1 MLKPAPLPPSSFL
14 DQLVFQ
20 ALVPE
25 DHYLRKVMAV
35 IDFESFRPR
44 LNGAYNLE
52 MGRPPIDPVRMLKV
66 CYLCFHYRL
75 SDRQVME
82 RARTDMAFRWFLDL
96 ALADKVPDHT
106 NGTHFRHRIGAER
119 FQQVFDDLVGMARQH
134 GLVNDRL
141 RLKDPTHM
149 LADAVR
155 VWPLQLVTQ
164 VRERLLKAAEPLFAE
179 WVAEQ
184 RTLSDTLRQTT
195 AELPEDDRL
204 GQRVEQLRQMTLA
217 AQQQLAA
224 LPAPTENDVHR
235 QRLQRAVA
243 LAAKLLADCAD
254 PKGHDR
260 LVSAVDPDARVGKHG
275 AYYVGYL
282 LDIAIDSQS
291 EIITALN
298 VLPGNG
304 LEAADA
310 VKLIQQE
317 EAAQANHVEGI
328 SMDGA
333 GYNGPV
339 LRELTDP
346 KGLNLDV
353 TVPPPPTPPSQLFG
367 PERFTVQTAADGVA
381 VLTCPNGQTCRP
393 RCQSTKPPGTNY
405 AFAPAQCV
413 ACPLRQ
419 QCLNPATK
427 GGRNVFKN
435 EYQAEYDQVHA
446 KAQTTAY
453 RETRRAHRKI
463 ERKLNEL
470 ARHHDCRRA
479 KYRGQGKVRV
489 QALLTGFVVNLK
501 RMVCLLVDSVP
512 NAIRELPVRAELVA
526 G

>member
-1 MLKPAPLPPSSFL
+1 MLKPGPLPPSSFL

-20 ALVPE
+20 AVVPE
-25 DHYLRKVMAV
+25 DHYLRKVMAL
-35 IDFESFRPR
+35 IDFENFRPR
-44 LNGAYNLE
+44 LNVAYSLE

-66 CYLCFHYRL
+66 LFLRFHYRL

-96 ALADKVPDHT
+96 AMADKVPDHT
-106 NGTHFRHRIGAER
+106 NGTHFRQRIGAER
-119 FQQVFDDLVGMARQH
+119 FQQVFDDLVGVARQQ

-141 RLKDPTHM
+141 RLKDATH
-149 LADAVR
+149 LFADAAHVSP
-155 VWPLQLVTQ
+155 WQLVTQ
-164 VRERLLKAAEPLFAE
+164 VRERLLEAAEPLFAE
-179 WVAEQ
+179 WVGTQ
-184 RTLSDTLRQTT
+184 RTLSDTLRQTM

-204 GQRVEQLRQMTLA
+204 GQRVDQLRQLTLA
-217 AQQQLAA
+217 AQQHLAA
-224 LPAPTENDVHR
+224 LPAPTENNVHR
-235 QRLQRAVA
+235 QRLERAVA

-254 PKGHDR
+254 PTAHDR
-260 LVSAVDPDARVGKHG
+260 LVSATDPDARVGKHG

-282 LDIAIDSQS
+282 LDIAMDSRS
-291 EIITALN
+291 EIITAMN

-353 TVPPPPTPPSQLFG
+353 TVPPPVTPERQTFG
-367 PERFTVQTAADGVA
+367 PERFTLQTAADGVA

-393 RCQSTKPPGTNY
+393 RHQTTNPPGTNY
-405 AFAPAQCV
+405 TFAPAQCA

-427 GGRNVFKN
+427 RGRNVFKN
-435 EYQAEYDQVHA
+435 DYQAEYDQVHA
-446 KAQTTAY
+446 KVGTTAY
-453 RETRRAHRKI
+453 QETRRSHRKI

-470 ARHHDCRRA
+470 VRHHACRRA
-479 KYRGQGKVRV
+479 TYRGQPKVRV

-501 RMVCLLVDSVP
+501 RMVRLLVGSVP
-512 NAIRELPVRAELVA
+512 NAIRELPVRAELA
-526 G
+526 SG